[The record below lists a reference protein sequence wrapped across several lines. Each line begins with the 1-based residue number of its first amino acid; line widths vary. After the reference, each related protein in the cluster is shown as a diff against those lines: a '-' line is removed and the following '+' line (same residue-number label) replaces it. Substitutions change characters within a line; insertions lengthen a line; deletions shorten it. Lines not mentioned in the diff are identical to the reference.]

1 MDTQARQV
9 DPAQM
14 EELQRQ
20 MARVAPPPM
29 TLPNLPSMPQNN
41 QTQNTP
47 QVASPIGAPQGG
59 GTAAIRQRMQASR
72 GAAPPPP
79 TVITQGDTY
88 NPTPTTQAPVRPAQP
103 TAPQPAQPTQPVQPN
118 TPPAQTGA
126 TSTIIN
132 TTNVESQGNNGD
144 NGKEKKKFNPMIA
157 VGIFIGIAVLG
168 VLLMVLSKKP
178 DDTEVP
184 SENPDGVVSEDDL
197 VWIDPVVDTSTFYTQ
212 EQIDKLREVGYT
224 GTEIE
229 QFALNGEDV
238 NAKIR
243 EAEAIRDAW
252 LQEAIAPL
260 YDATSQEYKDFISQT
275 WLTLP
280 ERKDLGEWSQVAGY
294 YQERKNL
301 DYEKV
306 TVYGN
311 QLFIKIYLDDDV
323 HADWFFLNVTPEE
336 WNKLK
341 DNGNVI
347 VTYTY
352 CTRYVS
358 SADGFNVEDFSNTF
372 ITGATLEIIE

>member
-1 MDTQARQV
+1 MDPQARQV

-88 NPTPTTQAPVRPAQP
+88 NPTPTTQAPTR
-103 TAPQPAQPTQPVQPN
+103 PVQP
-118 TPPAQTGA
+118 TIPLPAQSAQTNTAPTQVGS

-132 TTNVESQGNNGD
+132 TTSVDTQSSGND
-144 NGKEKKKFNPMIA
+144 NDSEKKKFNPMIA
-157 VGIFIGIAVLG
+157 IGIFIGIAVLG
-168 VLLMVLSKKP
+168 VLLMVFSKKP
-178 DDTEVP
+178 DGNEVP

-197 VWIDPVVDTSTFYTQ
+197 VWIDPVVDTETFYTQ
-212 EQIDKLREVGYT
+212 DQINKLREVGYT

-280 ERKDLGEWSQVAGY
+280 ERKDLGEWTQVAGY

-311 QLFIKIYLDDDV
+311 QLFIKIYLDDDI

-336 WNKLK
+336 WIKLK
-341 DNGNVI
+341 DQGNVI

-352 CTRYVS
+352 CTRYVT
-358 SADGFNVEDFSNTF
+358 SAEGFNVEDFSNTF
-372 ITGATLEIIE
+372 ITSAVLEIIE

>member
-1 MDTQARQV
+1 MDPQARQV

-20 MARVAPPPM
+20 MAHVSPPPM
-29 TLPNLPSMPQNN
+29 SSSNIPLMPQNN

-88 NPTPTTQAPVRPAQP
+88 NPTPTTQAPTR
-103 TAPQPAQPTQPVQPN
+103 PVQP
-118 TPPAQTGA
+118 TIPLPAQSAQPNTAPTQVGS

-132 TTNVESQGNNGD
+132 TTSVDTQGSGND
-144 NGKEKKKFNPMIA
+144 NGSEKKKFNPMIA
-157 VGIFIGIAVLG
+157 IGIFIGIAVLG
-168 VLLMVLSKKP
+168 VLLMVFSKKP
-178 DDTEVP
+178 DGNEVP

-197 VWIDPVVDTSTFYTQ
+197 VWIDPVVDTETFYTQ
-212 EQIDKLREVGYT
+212 DQINKLREVGYT

-280 ERKDLGEWSQVAGY
+280 ERKDLGEWTQVAGY

-336 WNKLK
+336 WIKLK
-341 DNGNVI
+341 DQGNVI

-352 CTRYVS
+352 CTRYVT
-358 SADGFNVEDFSNTF
+358 SAEGFNVEDFSNTF
-372 ITGATLEIIE
+372 ITSAVLEIIE